1 MGSLKPA
8 KKAATPPPE
17 PEPEEEAPAASSD
30 VQPNGLPAG
39 IDIAALLGQL
49 KGGSPAPPPPAPEP
63 EPAAPEVGDDMASVL
78 SSLGLVQLSSGNQVK
93 FDPNS
98 KNGKDKDGF
107 DDEIF
112 I

>member
-1 MGSLKPA
+1 MGSLKPV
-8 KKAATPPPE
+8 KKVAAPPPPE
-17 PEPEEEAPAASSD
+17 PEPEEEAPAVASD

-39 IDIAALLGQL
+39 LDISALLGQL
-49 KGGSPAPPPPAPEP
+49 GGAAPAAPPPPPEP
-63 EPAAPEVGDDMASVL
+63 VPAASDDDMASVL
-78 SSLGLVQLSSGNQVK
+78 SSLGLVQLGTGNLVK